1 MLGREERK
9 FQPAKN
15 EILGHVVTLWPIGV
29 QEKTD
34 DQAIRAI

>member
-1 MLGREERK
+1 MLGREEWK
-9 FQPAKN
+9 SQPAKN
-15 EILGHVVTLWPIGV
+15 EILGHVAILWPIRV